1 MDPASQ
7 EGEGSGWE
15 GGGGDG
21 VYFSSWL
28 PPSRRLCRRLR
39 RGELGAGRPLRPGS
53 RRARLGRPAWPF
65 PGRLAAWVRSTAD
78 DPRPGPDEPSRRA
91 EDRRP
96 SRAPPAGPA
105 RPLRRDERL
114 GGTLF
119 WLRVRGPDAVRAP
132 RPARMQALAGV
143 VRGGV
148 GGGRLEGAKMAL
160 GLALSQCWWRSC
172 SAGAIFPGGTGS
184 ALLGRFAGPSAGRS
198 GTWGP
203 RSAGRSLYVGLAWSS
218 LVPLGAPRPKRVGCR
233 LRAGRGWGPR
243 CLVPFTTCL

>member
-53 RRARLGRPAWPF
+53 RRARLGRPAWPY

-132 RPARMQALAGV
+132 RPARTQALAGV

-148 GGGRLEGAKMAL
+148 GGGGWKALRWRWAWPFASAGGAVAL
-160 GLALSQCWWRSC
+160 RAPSSPAARAAPFLDGSPARAPGGPGRGGHAPRAEVCTWALS
-172 SAGAIFPGGTGS
+172 G
-184 ALLGRFAGPSAGRS
+184 
-198 GTWGP
+198 
-203 RSAGRSLYVGLAWSS
+203 VAWS
-218 LVPLGAPRPKRVGCR
+218 LPVPPDPKE
-233 LRAGRGWGPR
+233 
-243 CLVPFTTCL
+243 